1 MFENLVK
8 EYAEK
13 GYRFAFRL
21 SGNAEEAKD
30 LVQEAFSRVLS
41 KWNRYDAS
49 RPFDHYFLTILKNI
63 YYDYSSRK
71 SAHNLSL
78 DATINDEKGLETFAD
93 RVSDGEEPLLEK
105 LMRRETEETIEHCLG
120 QIAKD
125 HRAVLT
131 LCDLEGLSYEK
142 ISQVLGCPIGTVKS
156 RIKRARRALK
166 IKLLAQLEEVPL

>member
-1 MFENLVK
+1 MLENLIK

-13 GYRFAFRL
+13 GYHFAFRL
-21 SGNAEEAKD
+21 SGNTEEAKD

-63 YYDYSSRK
+63 YYDYSAKKSSR
-71 SAHNLSL
+71 NLPL
-78 DATINDEKGLETFAD
+78 DAPVGGQKGLETFAD
-93 RVSDGEEPLLEK
+93 QLADREEPLLER
-105 LMRRETEETIEHCLG
+105 LMRRETEETVERCLR

-125 HRAVLT
+125 HRAILT

-142 ISQVLGCPIGTVKS
+142 ISEVLGCPIGTVKS
-156 RIKRARRALK
+156 RIRRARCALK
-166 IKLLAQLEEVPL
+166 IKLLDQFKEVPL